1 MDLWHTLFVIWYIE
15 NGISY
20 KASLDI
26 WRIEIIFLFCTRNRK
41 AMEKKESWNVENEV

>member
-15 NGISY
+15 NGILY

-26 WRIEIIFLFCTRNRK
+26 WRIEIIILLLHSLSGSDRK
-41 AMEKKESWNVENEV
+41 EKIVERGT

>member
-20 KASLDI
+20 KTSLDI
-26 WRIEIIFLFCTRNRK
+26 WRIEIIG
-41 AMEKKESWNVENEV
+41 SGEVVIGCKDSTFISIIIK